1 MRFDTKV
8 IAVVLTLLAVDP
20 GLAFNPNGVS
30 FQGKQQLAVT
40 SRPSSSAVVITR
52 MSTEV
57 DEDIDTK
64 NDNKKSQMKGLTK
77 DLVSKLRFREVQKEL
92 ELRDLDTSGTFT
104 SMRTRL
110 RQLATD
116 GEEHDYDKRKE
127 IRVIGADA
135 LNNVSETNFFLL
147 CHICFSLLLRNRR
160 TTSHQ
165 NRFIRNKIDTVKM
178 KNAPYVAF
186 SSYII
191 FFPRDILCRRLKKV
205 EFLFRM
211 TPIRILISTSR

>member
-1 MRFDTKV
+1 MRFDTKA

-40 SRPSSSAVVITR
+40 SRSTSSAVVVTR
-52 MSTEV
+52 MSTEI

-64 NDNKKSQMKGLTK
+64 NDNKKSQMIGLTK

-135 LNNVSETNFFLL
+135 LNNVSETNFFVVVPTLYL
-147 CHICFSLLLRNRR
+147 FFLYRTAERCHIKRDLFA
-160 TTSHQ
+160 
-165 NRFIRNKIDTVKM
+165 IR
-178 KNAPYVAF
+178 
-186 SSYII
+186 
-191 FFPRDILCRRLKKV
+191 
-205 EFLFRM
+205 
-211 TPIRILISTSR
+211 LIP

>member
-1 MRFDTKV
+1 MRFDTKA

-40 SRPSSSAVVITR
+40 SRSSSSAVVVTR

-135 LNNVSETNFFLL
+135 LNNVSETNFFVVVPNLSFFFFYGIVERR
-147 CHICFSLLLRNRR
+147 HIKRDLFA
-160 TTSHQ
+160 
-165 NRFIRNKIDTVKM
+165 IR
-178 KNAPYVAF
+178 
-186 SSYII
+186 
-191 FFPRDILCRRLKKV
+191 
-205 EFLFRM
+205 
-211 TPIRILISTSR
+211 LIP